1 MPKGIVI
8 KQSTGMVLYK
18 FDIPTLPTLRKD
30 EEIILREDIN
40 DILVGAIFDKD
51 TATYTNPE
59 KPVTIPF
66 EIDVNNEKEQIFR
79 GCGTF
84 FFPPRWIGESIEFPN
99 VILAN
104 DWDKLEPLFKKYQEI
119 IYKTDYQ
126 DLSIL
131 VCRDGFIGICGI
143 EHKSKGDYFNLDW
156 QRRFLEMLQVIT
168 AIGFLLNKEMLIVRS
183 NDIFQFIKEIDDKNL
198 FQISI
203 GRSLCYGSSRDDLY
217 FERTGSSAARFFF
230 GRTNSLR
237 ILISISEIENIIE
250 IAKDYFGKAEIL
262 DELITLLEAYTHF
275 YYDEFNQSFTLSWVI
290 IEAWVDEK
298 WKDLIDNSE
307 LPLANERIKNLKES
321 SSWYASHKSLALF
334 IAEDVESEDFKILDE
349 LRRKRN
355 NYLHER
361 KSIEKEDAF
370 KCFEFVKKIIKCK
383 LGLGL

>member
-8 KQSTGMVLYK
+8 KQSTGMVFYK
-18 FDIPTLPTLRKD
+18 FDTPTLPTLRRD

-40 DILVGAIFDKD
+40 DILVGAIYDKD
-51 TATYTNPE
+51 TATYTNPD
-59 KPVTIPF
+59 KPVDIPI
-66 EIDVNNEKEQIFR
+66 EIDENNETEKIFR

-84 FFPPRWIGESIEFPN
+84 FFPPRWIGESIEFPK
-99 VILAN
+99 VILTN
-104 DWDKLEPLFKKYQEI
+104 DWKKLEPLFEKYREI
-119 IYKTDYQ
+119 IYKTNYQ
-126 DLSIL
+126 DFSIL

-156 QRRFLEMLQVIT
+156 QRRFLEMLQVMT
-168 AIGFLLNKEMLIVRS
+168 VIGLLLNKEMLIVRS

-198 FQISI
+198 FQIGM
-203 GRSLCYGSSRDDLY
+203 GRNLRYGSSRDSLY
-217 FERTGSSAARFFF
+217 FERVGSSSYRFFF
-230 GRTNSLR
+230 GLAPPRT
-237 ILISISEIENIIE
+237 LISISEIETIIKT
-250 IAKDYFGKAEIL
+250 AKNYFGITEFL
-262 DELITLLEAYTHF
+262 DDLITLLEAYTHF

-290 IEAWVDEK
+290 IEAWIDEK

-307 LPLANERIKNLKES
+307 LPLANKRINNLKES

-334 IAEDVESEDFKILDE
+334 LADYIESEDFKIIDE

-355 NYLHER
+355 DYLHER

-383 LGLGL
+383 LDLEL

>member
-18 FDIPTLPTLRKD
+18 FDTPTLPTFRKD
-30 EEIILREDIN
+30 EEIRLREDIN

-59 KPVTIPF
+59 KPVAIPV
-66 EIDVNNEKEQIFR
+66 EIDVNNENEKILR

-84 FFPPRWIGESIEFPN
+84 FYPPRWIGECIEFPK
-99 VILAN
+99 VILAD
-104 DWDKLEPLFKKYQEI
+104 DWEKLKPLFEKYREI
-119 IYKTDYQ
+119 VYKTNYQ
-126 DLSIL
+126 DLLIL
-131 VCRDGFIGICGI
+131 VCKDGFIGICGI

-156 QRRFLEMLQVIT
+156 QHQFLEMLQVMT
-168 AIGFLLNKEMLIVRS
+168 AIGLLLNKEMLIVRS
-183 NDIFQFIKEIDDKNL
+183 NDIFQFTNEIDDKNL
-198 FQISI
+198 FQIGI
-203 GRSLCYGSSRDDLY
+203 GRSLLYGSLRDSL
-217 FERTGSSAARFFF
+217 FFQRFSSSSGRFFL
-230 GRTNSLR
+230 GLSPPRT
-237 ILISISEIENIIE
+237 LIDLSEIETIIE
-250 IAKDYFGKAEIL
+250 MAKNYFGRIEFL
-262 DELITLLEAYTHF
+262 DDLITLLEAYTHF
-275 YYDEFNQSFTLSWVI
+275 YYDEFNQSYTLSWVI
-290 IEAWVDEK
+290 IEAWIDEK
-298 WKDLIDNSE
+298 WKNLIDNSE

-334 IAEDVESEDFKILDE
+334 LADDIVGEDFKIVDE

-383 LGLGL
+383 LDLEP

>member
-18 FDIPTLPTLRKD
+18 FDIPTLPTLRRD

-40 DILVGAIFDKD
+40 DILVGAIYNKD

-59 KPVTIPF
+59 KPVTIPV
-66 EIDVNNEKEQIFR
+66 EIDANNENEKIFR

-84 FFPPRWIGESIEFPN
+84 FFPPRWIGESIEFPK

-104 DWDKLEPLFKKYQEI
+104 DWEKLEPLFEKHREI
-119 IYKTDYQ
+119 IYKTEYQ

-156 QRRFLEMLQVIT
+156 QRRFLEMLQVMT

-183 NDIFQFIKEIDDKNL
+183 NDIFQFIKEIDDTNL
-198 FQISI
+198 FQIGM
-203 GRSLCYGSSRDDLY
+203 GRSVSYGSSRDSL
-217 FERTGSSAARFFF
+217 FFQRFGSSSGRFFF
-230 GRTNSLR
+230 GLSPPRT
-237 ILISISEIENIIE
+237 LIDISEIDTIIE
-250 IAKDYFGKAEIL
+250 TAKIYFGRAEFQ
-262 DELITLLEAYTHF
+262 DDLITFLEAYTHF

-290 IEAWVDEK
+290 IEAWINEK
-298 WKDLIDNSE
+298 LKDLIDSSE
-307 LPLANERIKNLKES
+307 MPPIKNIKKLHSVFDKS
-321 SSWYASHKSLALF
+321 SYLF
-334 IAEDVESEDFKILDE
+334 KAGYIKDDDFETVDK
-349 LRRKRN
+349 LRQIRN
-355 NYLHER
+355 DYLHDR

-370 KCFEFVKKIIKCK
+370 KCFELIKKIIKCE
-383 LGLGL
+383 LDL